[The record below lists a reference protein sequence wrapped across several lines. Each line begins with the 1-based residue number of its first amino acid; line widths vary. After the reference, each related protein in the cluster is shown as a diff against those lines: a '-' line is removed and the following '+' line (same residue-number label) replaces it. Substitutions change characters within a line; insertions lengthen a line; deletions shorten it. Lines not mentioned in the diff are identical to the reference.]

1 MKLLKMM
8 KIKNKAYLERLT
20 NEALD
25 ENEDTIYALLKVLD
39 TLIVDRCSFLHK
51 LLLVV
56 LCTLIAQCLVLLL
69 VLFY

>member
-8 KIKNKAYLERLT
+8 KVKNKAYLERLT

-39 TLIVDRCSFLHK
+39 TLIVDRCSLLHK

-56 LCTLIAQCLVLLL
+56 LCTLISQCLVLLL